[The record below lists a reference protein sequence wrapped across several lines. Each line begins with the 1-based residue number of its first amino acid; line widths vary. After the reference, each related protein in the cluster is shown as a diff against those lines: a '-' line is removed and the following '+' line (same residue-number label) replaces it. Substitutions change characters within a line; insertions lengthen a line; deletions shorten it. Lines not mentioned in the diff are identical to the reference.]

1 MHRAPPSDGPPGP
14 VARLVAEAVARP
26 VGVGR
31 GRVRLRVSRRKAR
44 VRHRR
49 YCTDVAVPR
58 ERLRISPRSAV
69 LAVAMLGA
77 TLAGLAVA
85 AASRRVIGWILV
97 AATFAGL
104 LHPVVSWLQ
113 RRMRRGL
120 AVLLVMVVLVGT
132 AGVVI
137 YALVDDVRA
146 ETRRLQE
153 VAPERAEE
161 IERSDRF
168 GSLARDLRL
177 SERTRRFLDDLPE
190 RLRGGTAADAIRAAA
205 TRGVAFLAT
214 AVLTIFF
221 LQHGPRIAAAAVRQL
236 SDPHRRER
244 LRTLAPVVYARA
256 FGYAASSL
264 TMAVAAGLFA
274 FVAARAAGVPGPAA
288 LGIWVGLWDLVPV
301 GGALVGA
308 IPIVGLAAVSSATD
322 ATWLGALFVAY
333 QLAENFLVERRV
345 EAQTVHV
352 GPFLTLAAGLVGL
365 ELAGVPGA
373 LLSVLAATIAIA
385 AVDEVAPAS

>member
-1 MHRAPPSDGPPGP
+1 M
-14 VARLVAEAVARP
+14 
-26 VGVGR
+26 
-31 GRVRLRVSRRKAR
+31 
-44 VRHRR
+44 
-49 YCTDVAVPR
+49 
-58 ERLRISPRSAV
+58 
-69 LAVAMLGA
+69 LAA
-77 TLAGLAVA
+77 TLAGLGVA

-120 AVLLVMVVLVGT
+120 AVLLVMVTLVGT
-132 AGVVI
+132 AGLVI
-137 YALVDDVRA
+137 YGLVDDVRA
-146 ETRRLQE
+146 ETARLQE
-153 VAPERAEE
+153 VAPQRAEE

-168 GSLARDLRL
+168 GEMARDFRL
-177 SERTRRFLDDLPE
+177 AERTREFLDDLPE

-221 LQHGPRIAAAAVRQL
+221 LQHGPRIAAAAARQF
-236 SDPHRRER
+236 SDPRRRAR
-244 LRTLAPVVYARA
+244 LEALGPVVYARA

-308 IPIVGLAAVSSATD
+308 IPIVGLAAVSSSTD
-322 ATWLGALFVAY
+322 AVWLALLFIAY
-333 QLAENFLVERRV
+333 QLAENILVERRV

-352 GPFLTLAAGLVGL
+352 GPFITLAAGLVGL

-385 AVDEVAPAS
+385 VADEVAPA

>member
-1 MHRAPPSDGPPGP
+1 M
-14 VARLVAEAVARP
+14 AVQ
-26 VGVGR
+26 
-31 GRVRLRVSRRKAR
+31 
-44 VRHRR
+44 
-49 YCTDVAVPR
+49 R
-58 ERLRISPRSAV
+58 ERLRISGRSAV
-69 LAVAMLGA
+69 LAVGMLGA

-97 AATFAGL
+97 AATLAGL
-104 LHPVVSWLQ
+104 LHPIVSWLQ

-120 AVLLVMVVLVGT
+120 AVLVVMLVLVGT

-137 YALVDDVRA
+137 YGLVDDVRA
-146 ETRRLQE
+146 QTSRLQE
-153 VAPERAEE
+153 IAPQRAEE
-161 IERSDRF
+161 LERSGRF
-168 GSLARDLRL
+168 GDLARDLKL

-221 LQHGPRIAAAAVRQL
+221 LQHGPRIAAAAVRQF
-236 SDPHRRER
+236 SDPRRRER
-244 LRTLAPVVYARA
+244 LRALAPVVYARA
-256 FGYAASSL
+256 FGYAASNL
-264 TMAVAAGLFA
+264 VMALAAGLFA
-274 FVAARAAGVPGPAA
+274 FAAARAAGVPGPAA

-308 IPIVGLAAVSSATD
+308 IPIVGLAAVGSSTD
-322 ATWLGALFVAY
+322 AAWLAVVFVAY
-333 QLAENFLVERRV
+333 QVAENVLVERQV

-373 LLSVLAATIAIA
+373 LLTVLFATIAIA
-385 AVDEVAPAS
+385 VADEVAPA

>member
-1 MHRAPPSDGPPGP
+1 
-14 VARLVAEAVARP
+14 
-26 VGVGR
+26 
-31 GRVRLRVSRRKAR
+31 
-44 VRHRR
+44 
-49 YCTDVAVPR
+49 
-58 ERLRISPRSAV
+58 
-69 LAVAMLGA
+69 MLGA

-104 LHPVVSWLQ
+104 LHPIVSWLQ

-137 YALVDDVRA
+137 YAMVDDVRA
-146 ETRRLQE
+146 QTERLQE
-153 VAPERAEE
+153 VAPQRAEE

-168 GSLARDLRL
+168 GGLARDLRL
-177 SERTRRFLDDLPE
+177 SERSRRFLDDLPE

-244 LRTLAPVVYARA
+244 LQAMAPVVYARA

-264 TMAVAAGLFA
+264 TMALAAGLFA
-274 FVAARAAGVPGPAA
+274 FAAARAAGVPGPAA
-288 LGIWVGLWDLVPV
+288 LGIWVGLWDLVPI

-322 ATWLGALFVAY
+322 ATWLAVLFVAY
-333 QLAENFLVERRV
+333 QLAENVLVERTV

-373 LLSVLAATIAIA
+373 LLSVLAAAIAIA
-385 AVDEVAPAS
+385 VVDEVAPA

>member
-1 MHRAPPSDGPPGP
+1 M
-14 VARLVAEAVARP
+14 
-26 VGVGR
+26 
-31 GRVRLRVSRRKAR
+31 
-44 VRHRR
+44 
-49 YCTDVAVPR
+49 AVPR
-58 ERLRISPRSAV
+58 ERLSISPRSAV

-77 TLAGLAVA
+77 TLGGLAML

-104 LHPVVSWLQ
+104 LHPIVSWLQ

-137 YALVDDVRA
+137 YGLIDDVRA
-146 ETRRLQE
+146 ETTRLQA

-161 IERSDRF
+161 LERSPRF
-168 GSLARDLRL
+168 GEMARDLHL
-177 SERTRRFLDDLPE
+177 AERTRSFLDQLPE
-190 RLRGGTAADAIRAAA
+190 RLRGGSTADAIRAAA

-214 AVLTIFF
+214 GVLTIFF
-221 LQHGPRIAAAAVRQL
+221 LQHGPRIAAAAVRQF
-236 SDPHRRER
+236 SDPRRRER
-244 LRTLAPVVYARA
+244 LRELGPVVYGRA
-256 FGYAASSL
+256 FGYAAASL

-274 FVAARAAGVPGPAA
+274 FAMARAADVPGPAA
-288 LGIWVGLWDLVPV
+288 LGIWVGLWDLVPL

-308 IPIVGLAAVSSATD
+308 MPIVALAAVSSAAD
-322 ATWLGALFVAY
+322 ATWLAVVFIAY
-333 QLAENFLVERRV
+333 QLAENLLVENRV
-345 EAQTVHV
+345 ERQTVHV

-373 LLSVLAATIAIA
+373 LLSVLAVTIAIA
-385 AVDEVAPAS
+385 TADEVAAA

>member
-1 MHRAPPSDGPPGP
+1 M
-14 VARLVAEAVARP
+14 AVR
-26 VGVGR
+26 
-31 GRVRLRVSRRKAR
+31 
-44 VRHRR
+44 
-49 YCTDVAVPR
+49 R

-77 TLAGLAVA
+77 TLTALAVA

-104 LHPVVSWLQ
+104 LHPIVSWLQ

-120 AVLLVMVVLVGT
+120 AVLLVMVTLVAT
-132 AGVVI
+132 AGLVI
-137 YALVDDVRA
+137 YGLVDDVRA
-146 ETRRLQE
+146 ETTRLQQ

-161 IERSDRF
+161 IERSPRF
-168 GSLARDLRL
+168 GEFARDVHLA
-177 SERTRRFLDDLPE
+177 ERTRRFLDDLPE
-190 RLRGGTAADAIRAAA
+190 RLRGGSTAEAIRAAA
-205 TRGVAFLAT
+205 TRGVSFLAT
-214 AVLTIFF
+214 GVLTIFF

-236 SDPHRRER
+236 SDPRRRER
-244 LRTLAPVVYARA
+244 VRQVAPVVYARA
-256 FGYAASSL
+256 FGYAASNL

-274 FVAARAAGVPGPAA
+274 FAAARAFDVPGPAA

-308 IPIVGLAAVSSATD
+308 LPIVGLAAVTSSGD
-322 ATWLGALFVAY
+322 AIWLAAAFIAY
-333 QLAENFLVERRV
+333 QLAENILVERTV

-373 LLSVLAATIAIA
+373 LLAVLATTIAIA
-385 AVDEVAPAS
+385 TADEVAPA

>member
-1 MHRAPPSDGPPGP
+1 
-14 VARLVAEAVARP
+14 
-26 VGVGR
+26 
-31 GRVRLRVSRRKAR
+31 
-44 VRHRR
+44 
-49 YCTDVAVPR
+49 
-58 ERLRISPRSAV
+58 
-69 LAVAMLGA
+69 MLGA

-104 LHPVVSWLQ
+104 LHPIVSWLQ
-113 RRMRRGL
+113 RRMRRSL
-120 AVLLVMVVLVGT
+120 AVLLVMVSLVGT

-137 YALVDDVRA
+137 YGLVDDVQD
-146 ETRRLQE
+146 ETRRLQQ
-153 VAPERAEE
+153 VAPLRAEE
-161 IERSDRF
+161 IERSPRF
-168 GSLARDLRL
+168 GELARDVHLA
-177 SERTRRFLDDLPE
+177 ERTRRFLDDLPE

-221 LQHGPRIAAAAVRQL
+221 LQHGPRIAAAAVRQF
-236 SDPHRRER
+236 SDPRRRER
-244 LRTLAPVVYARA
+244 LRALGPVVYARA

-264 TMAVAAGLFA
+264 TMALAAGLFA
-274 FVAARAAGVPGPAA
+274 FVAARAADVPGPAA

-308 IPIVGLAAVSSATD
+308 IPIVGLAAVSSGTD
-322 ATWLGALFVAY
+322 AAWLSAAFVAY

-352 GPFLTLAAGLVGL
+352 GPFVTLAAGLVGL

-373 LLSVLAATIAIA
+373 LLSVLAATIAVA
-385 AVDEVAPAS
+385 AADEVAPA